1 LRSVLSPPAARES
14 NARPPAV
21 EPGPSRL
28 AARLFLVSVV
38 VALVPIAVA
47 TARAVHRGWLPV
59 GDNAYFAIR
68 AHDVLTAD
76 PPLLGTGSSASLSS
90 GTDINNPGPLLFDLL
105 ALPVRVADG
114 GAGLAVGVALL
125 NGLSV
130 LGVAILAHRRGGP
143 LLATAA
149 MAAAAALCWAMGS
162 QLLFEPWQPHS
173 LVLPFLCFLMLV
185 WSITCGDLVALPW
198 AAGVG
203 SLLLQTHLSYAFLVP
218 ALGAWAVLG
227 LVLALRRDQRRDPGS
242 WPRRRRRALR
252 AGAVAGLVLAV
263 CWAQPLVEQFTSD
276 GEGNLTRLVTG
287 VNDPAQTIG
296 YDLGARL
303 VASVVSLPPWWF
315 RPSFGEAFLLF
326 EGWQPPSLGL
336 AAASSTVLAAVLVWC
351 VWDAR
356 RRRDRVSSLA
366 VATAVV
372 ALVVGLATAGRG
384 PFIFA
389 FIAPHVLR
397 WLWPIGAFVS
407 FAVVV
412 TLARRLG
419 RRPVRASWLSGT
431 FALVTAVFAA
441 LNLPTSN
448 QAQGPSADEWSI
460 PVIRELGRQMTVLE
474 GRGPLLVDLEGAGF
488 DDPYGVAVM
497 AELQRR
503 GVPFLV
509 GEPAL
514 VRQLGP
520 ARRFTGANARAV
532 LFVRIGDDTRVA
544 PPGARRAAI
553 REGLTPREQTELS
566 TLKARI
572 ADYVG
577 NGRLHLTRRGEE
589 VLRRLHPEARQ
600 EPRVEDL
607 DPEVL
612 FESRALVTLAEADLL
627 ALDDEWARRFHRYAD
642 LQDRWD
648 EETVALFLGPVDNGA
663 KASSTTGLR
672 P

>member
-1 LRSVLSPPAARES
+1 MLSPPAARES
-14 NARPPAV
+14 NARPPAL

-28 AARLFLVSVV
+28 AARLFPVSVV

-47 TARAVHRGWLPV
+47 TARAIRRGWLPV

-68 AHDVLTAD
+68 ARDVLTAD
-76 PPLLGTGSSASLSS
+76 PPLLGTGSSASLSA

-114 GAGLAVGVALL
+114 GAGLAVGVALV

-149 MAAAAALCWAMGS
+149 MATAAALCWAMGS
-162 QLLFEPWQPHS
+162 ELLFEPWQPHS

-227 LVLALRRDQRRDPGS
+227 LVLALRRDRRRDPGS
-242 WPRRRRRALR
+242 WPWLHRRALQ
-252 AGAVAGLVLAV
+252 AGAVAGVVLAV
-263 CWAQPLVEQFTSD
+263 CWAQPLVEQLTTD
-276 GEGNLTRLVTG
+276 GEGNLSRLVTG
-287 VNDPAQTIG
+287 VDDPAQTIG
-296 YDLGARL
+296 YDLGTRL

-336 AAASSTVLAAVLVWC
+336 TAASLTVLAAVLGWC
-351 VWDAR
+351 VWDAH
-356 RRRDRVSSLA
+356 RRRDRVSVFA

-372 ALVVGLATAGRG
+372 ALLVGLATAGRG
-384 PFIFA
+384 PFIIA

-397 WLWPIGAFVS
+397 WLWPVGAFVS
-407 FAVVV
+407 FAVVA

-419 RRPVRASWLSGT
+419 RRPARASWLTGT
-431 FALVTAVFAA
+431 FALITAVFAA

-460 PVIRELGRQMTVLE
+460 PVVRELGRQMTVLE
-474 GRGPLLVDLEGAGF
+474 GQGPLLVDLETAF

-509 GEPAL
+509 DEPAL

-520 ARRFTGANARAV
+520 ARRFTGTNAQAV
-532 LFVRIGDDTRVA
+532 LFVRVGDDTRVA
-544 PPGARRAAI
+544 PPGARRTAI
-553 REGLTPREQTELS
+553 REGLTPGEQTELS
-566 TLKARI
+566 TIKTRI
-572 ADYVG
+572 ADYIG
-577 NGRLHLTRRGEE
+577 NGRLHLTRRAEE
-589 VLRRLHPEARQ
+589 VLRRLHPEVRRQ
-600 EPRVEDL
+600 SSGEDL

-612 FESRALVTLAEADLL
+612 FESRALITLAEADLL
-627 ALDDEWARRFHRYAD
+627 GLDDEWARRFDRYAD

-648 EETVALFLGPVDNGA
+648 KETVALFLGPVDNGA
-663 KASSTTGLR
+663 RALSTIGLR

>member
-1 LRSVLSPPAARES
+1 M
-14 NARPPAV
+14 
-21 EPGPSRL
+21 
-28 AARLFLVSVV
+28 
-38 VALVPIAVA
+38 PIAVA
-47 TARAVHRGWLPV
+47 TARALHRGWLPV

-68 AHDVLTAD
+68 ARDVLTAD
-76 PPLLGTGSSASLSS
+76 PPLVGTGSSASLSA
-90 GTDINNPGPLLFDLL
+90 GTGINNPGPLLFDLL
-105 ALPVRVADG
+105 AVPVRLGDG
-114 GAGLAVGVALL
+114 VAGLAVGVALL
-125 NGLSV
+125 NGLAV

-173 LVLPFLCFLMLV
+173 LVLPFFCFLMLV

-227 LVLALRRDQRRDPGS
+227 LVLVLRREQRRDPGS
-242 WPRRRRRALR
+242 WPGLRRRARR

-263 CWAQPLVEQFTSD
+263 CWAQPLVEQLTSE

-287 VNDPAQTIG
+287 VDDQEQTIG
-296 YDLGARL
+296 YDLGTRL

-326 EGWQPPSLGL
+326 EGWQPPSLGV
-336 AAASSTVLAAVLVWC
+336 AAASLTVLAGVLAWC

-356 RRRDRVSSLA
+356 RRRDRVSALA
-366 VATAVV
+366 VVTAVV
-372 ALVVGLATAGRG
+372 ALLVGLATAGRG
-384 PFIFA
+384 PFIFE

-397 WLWPIGAFVS
+397 WLWPIGAFVT
-407 FAVVV
+407 FAVVA

-419 RRPVRASWLSGT
+419 RRPARTSWLVGT

-441 LNLPTSN
+441 LNLPSSN

-460 PVIRELGRQMTVLE
+460 PVLRDLGRQMTVLE
-474 GRGPLLVDLEGAGF
+474 DQGPLLVDLEGTGF

-503 GVPFLV
+503 RVSFLV
-509 GEPAL
+509 DDPVL

-520 ARRFTGANARAV
+520 ARRFTGTNAQAV

-553 REGLTPREQTELS
+553 REGLTPEEQTELS
-566 TLKARI
+566 ALKTSI
-572 ADYVG
+572 AEYVDES
-577 NGRLHLTRRGEE
+577 RLRLTRRGEE
-589 VLRRLHPEARQ
+589 VLRRLE
-600 EPRVEDL
+600 
-607 DPEVL
+607 PEVAEQSSVEGL
-612 FESRALVTLAEADLL
+612 DAEALLESRALVTLAEADLL
-627 ALDDEWARRFHRYAD
+627 AVDDEWARRFDRYAD

-648 EETVALFLGPVDNGA
+648 RETVALFLGPVDDGA
-663 KASSTTGLR
+663 RAS
-672 P
+672 